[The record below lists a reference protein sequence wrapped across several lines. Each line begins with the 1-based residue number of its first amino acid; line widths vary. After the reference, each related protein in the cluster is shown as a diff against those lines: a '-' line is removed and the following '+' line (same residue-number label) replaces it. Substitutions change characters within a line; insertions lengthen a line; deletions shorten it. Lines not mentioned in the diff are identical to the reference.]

1 MNLEAV
7 YPNENDSEEISIEE
21 LRAKSRGWLNRDWAA
36 ESKQRITEKSLETI
50 GHEQSFALLTETQ
63 VGAELVQDV
72 HSQPGTQDS
81 TTTLLDTTIAVDIG
95 RGGKGARPKKMKIK
109 EVKSETQTSM
119 RQHPPCP
126 SSSANFSSQ
135 NQSGV
140 SHWAK
145 AKTKNFC
152 RAYHDFTHKSSH
164 RRYLRHL

>member
-36 ESKQRITEKSLETI
+36 ESKQRIIEKSLETI
-50 GHEQSFALLTETQ
+50 GREPNLALLTETR

-95 RGGKGARPKKMKIK
+95 RGGKGARSKKTKIK
-109 EVKSETQTSM
+109 EVRSETQTSM
-119 RQHPPCP
+119 KLHAPH
-126 SSSANFSSQ
+126 A
-135 NQSGV
+135 GV
-140 SHWAK
+140 
-145 AKTKNFC
+145 
-152 RAYHDFTHKSSH
+152 REMY
-164 RRYLRHL
+164 